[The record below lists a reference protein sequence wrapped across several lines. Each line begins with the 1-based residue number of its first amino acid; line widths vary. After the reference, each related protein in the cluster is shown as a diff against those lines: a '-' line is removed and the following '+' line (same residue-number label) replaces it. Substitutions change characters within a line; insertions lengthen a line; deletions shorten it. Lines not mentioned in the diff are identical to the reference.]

1 MARSFKTYVVGNYE
15 DEIYD
20 AIDDYLQEHPEELA
34 KKCSSLHQMGDVN
47 LDSIEIMMVYCC
59 CSPFLSLPCPRHLP
73 KTAPMFCRITA

>member
-34 KKCSSLHQMGDVN
+34 KKMFQPSSNGRCELRLHRDYDGLYQ
-47 LDSIEIMMVYCC
+47 SEI
-59 CSPFLSLPCPRHLP
+59 R
-73 KTAPMFCRITA
+73 